1 MNANLDRERQ
11 GEKRRGLLW
20 LWDTPMDL
28 ARELGDMGKPW
39 KVVFSR
45 SLPVVSRVRGKRHAP
60 RSPSGTAQR
69 WKGYISLATLQHRLS
84 LSEVQALYR

>member
-1 MNANLDRERQ
+1 MNANFDRERQ

-45 SLPVVSRVRGKRHAP
+45 SLPVVSRV
-60 RSPSGTAQR
+60 
-69 WKGYISLATLQHRLS
+69 
-84 LSEVQALYR
+84 